1 MTKRILLLLLY
12 ILGFIP
18 FAIILVI
25 SFFIQFF
32 WMIVK
37 WVVSGEEMFSEDPWV
52 EILID
57 KIDSL
62 TNKL

>member
-1 MTKRILLLLLY
+1 
-12 ILGFIP
+12 
-18 FAIILVI
+18 
-25 SFFIQFF
+25 
-32 WMIVK
+32 MIVK